1 MAKKIFNPLANMDNI
16 ENYLCKIN
24 IPEGISG
31 NSSTE
36 ITTII
41 ILDVSGSMCDSIR
54 KITNLFLPE
63 LFTKLNYK
71 DNQQITFI
79 TFSNDSEIIS
89 YDFSKIKKGID
100 IEANGG
106 TYMQYALKNLKN
118 FLEKYNTNKNVRILA
133 ISDGELFD
141 QEETVKY
148 SNEIV
153 NVIKQNNLLVNSQA
167 IRFFTSS
174 CQPDTRGLSSCLQ
187 FSNVTTPT
195 LIDIKGYDYKYENYE
210 NIFNSDGFES
220 RILLKCDEKDSIK
233 VEPWDNYTYEI
244 NIRKGLNTF
253 WLKKEIGDKIL
264 KGDILLKID
273 DLKNDKKISLKA
285 NLKGN
290 ITLNNFQ
297 NIISEKIDFYMKKL
311 KVLKVLN
318 SQDSLGE
325 MDKIIDFF
333 QNFENKLIAKEEIK
347 KLDNSLNS
355 RFKGLG

>member
-1 MAKKIFNPLANMDNI
+1 MESLDLDLFDNI

-24 IPEGISG
+24 IPKGISG

-41 ILDVSGSMCDSIR
+41 ILDVSGSMHTSIN
-54 KITNLFLPE
+54 KITNLFLPK

-89 YDFSKIKKGID
+89 YDFSKIKNGIN
-100 IEANGG
+100 IEADGG
-106 TYMQYALKNLKN
+106 TYMLYALKNLKN
-118 FLEKYNTNKNVRILA
+118 FLEKYNKNKNVRILT
-133 ISDGELFD
+133 ISDGDLFD

-148 SNEIV
+148 SNEVV
-153 NVIKQNNLLVNSQA
+153 NVIKKNNLLVNSQA

-195 LIDIKGYDYKYENYE
+195 LIDIEAYDYKYKDYE

-233 VEPWDNYTYEI
+233 FEPWDNYTNEI
-244 NIRKGLNTF
+244 YIRKGLNTF

-264 KGDILLKID
+264 KGGI
-273 DLKNDKKISLKA
+273 
-285 NLKGN
+285 
-290 ITLNNFQ
+290 
-297 NIISEKIDFYMKKL
+297 FY
-311 KVLKVLN
+311 
-318 SQDSLGE
+318 
-325 MDKIIDFF
+325 
-333 QNFENKLIAKEEIK
+333 
-347 KLDNSLNS
+347 
-355 RFKGLG
+355 